1 MVQWLRL
8 HTSTEGA
15 QVEHL
20 VSELKSHLPCA
31 VAKNF
36 KTNKLQK
43 KKTNKQTILHFIWFG
58 KKKRFY
64 YLALLNIFT
73 IQKINSV

>member
-36 KTNKLQK
+36 KTNKLK
-43 KKTNKQTILHFIWFG
+43 KKKQTNKLFFILFGLERKKDFITWH
-58 KKKRFY
+58 Y
-64 YLALLNIFT
+64 
-73 IQKINSV
+73 

>member
-43 KKTNKQTILHFIWFG
+43 KKTNKQTNKASGGDGIPVELF
-58 KKKRFY
+58 
-64 YLALLNIFT
+64 
-73 IQKINSV
+73 